1 MFTDIGVKEGSEI
14 KHLID
19 SKTSDTD
26 TKSTDHY
33 EWNSRTHFFWSK
45 TVIQI
50 EPLTCCSRS

>member
-33 EWNSRTHFFWSK
+33 E
-45 TVIQI
+45 
-50 EPLTCCSRS
+50 